1 MTHARQPL
9 PKSLYADTAIPAVET
24 PPLSGERSAD
34 VAIVG
39 GGFTGLSTALHLAEK
54 GIRPIVLEANEP
66 GWGASGRNG
75 GQVNPGLYP
84 DPSGIL
90 AAFGQERGQRALSFS
105 SDAPNVVFRLIERQQ
120 IQCEAAQTGTLR
132 VAYNQEGLA
141 RTKETFTQLQASGS
155 PVMWRDADALAAATG
170 TNRYVGGMLFP
181 QGGKVNPLGYARG
194 LAKAAINLG
203 AVVHGGSPAT
213 RIERQGT
220 RWKVTTPGGS
230 VTADRLVLATNGYS
244 DGLWPDLARS
254 IVPLFS
260 TIAATE
266 PLPPEVAA
274 EVMPSGSVLYEAGHV
289 TVYYRLDAGGRL
301 LMGGRA
307 RQRPLEDI
315 ADARHLI
322 DYAHRLFPQLN
333 GRQWTHAWNGQ
344 LAITPDYF
352 IHVHEPAENVH
363 VCLGYNG
370 RGVAMAT
377 AMGMALAERVA
388 GGRAE
393 DLPIPVT
400 GIRPMPFHAFW
411 KTGVDLRIL
420 YGRIRDRLGL

>member
-1 MTHARQPL
+1 MSFQRQPL
-9 PKSLYADTAIPAVET
+9 PKSLYAETAIPPVAT
-24 PPLSGERSAD
+24 PPLDGEQTTD
-34 VAIVG
+34 VVIVG
-39 GGFTGLSTALHLAEK
+39 GGFTGLSTALHLAER
-54 GIRPIVLEANEP
+54 GIRATVLEAHEP

-84 DPSGIL
+84 NPDEIL
-90 AAFGQERGQRALSFS
+90 AELGPEQGRRALGFS
-105 SDAPNVVFRLIERQQ
+105 GGAPDVVFRLIERHQ

-132 VAYNQEGLA
+132 VAFNNEGLGRSRA
-141 RTKETFTQLQASGS
+141 TFEQLKASGS
-155 PVMWRDADALAAATG
+155 PVQWRDAQALAAATG
-170 TNRYVGGMLFP
+170 TDRYVGGMLFP

-194 LAKAAINLG
+194 LAQAAINLG

-213 RIERQGT
+213 RVERQGS
-220 RWKVTTPGGS
+220 RWQVTTPTGK

-244 DGLWPDLARS
+244 DALWPDLAKS

-266 PLPPEVAA
+266 PLSPELAKQ
-274 EVMPSGSVLYEAGHV
+274 VMPAGSVLYEVGHV
-289 TVYYRLDAGGRL
+289 TVYYRLDAQHRL

-307 RQRPLEDI
+307 TQRPLEHI
-315 ADARHLI
+315 EDAKHLI
-322 DYAHRLFPQLN
+322 DYAHLLFPQVQGL
-333 GRQWTHAWNGQ
+333 RWTHAWNGQ
-344 LAITPDYF
+344 LAITPDHF

-377 AMGMALAERVA
+377 AMGMALAERID
-388 GGRAE
+388 GGRADE
-393 DLPIPVT
+393 LPIPVT

-411 KTGVDLRIL
+411 KTGVDIRIL